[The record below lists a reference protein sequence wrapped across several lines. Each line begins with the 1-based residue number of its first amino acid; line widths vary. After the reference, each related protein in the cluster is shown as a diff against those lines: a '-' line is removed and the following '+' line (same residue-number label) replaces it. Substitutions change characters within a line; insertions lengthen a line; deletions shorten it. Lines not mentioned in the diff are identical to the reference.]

1 MDEADRAHALALLLL
16 PYARDLIDGPTPN
29 HLAESPEPGSG
40 HQRRDLSLS
49 PYSHDKDLAR
59 PVVARDTRH
68 STAFLKPWCGRSSP
82 WHSSSL
88 G

>member
-49 PYSHDKDLAR
+49 PYSTGTWVIRFRTGRGRLLR
-59 PVVARDTRH
+59 RLP
-68 STAFLKPWCGRSSP
+68 FCG
-82 WHSSSL
+82 
-88 G
+88 